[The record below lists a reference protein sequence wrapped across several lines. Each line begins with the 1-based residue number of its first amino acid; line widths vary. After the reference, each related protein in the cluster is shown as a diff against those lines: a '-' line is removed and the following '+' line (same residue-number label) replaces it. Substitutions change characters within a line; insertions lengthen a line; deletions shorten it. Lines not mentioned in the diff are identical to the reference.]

1 MTPKLDDF
9 LSQQKW
15 LSFRSLETERTI
27 PPFAVLQLG
36 IATNR
41 TQAELDDL
49 TGEYTLL
56 ASRPYKVGY
65 QTPEFGSVSQSIVC
79 DDIAFNGP
87 IEVLPGEAGVLTFD
101 SPCIAMY
108 DGATTGFLTPQTPL
122 TGDALF
128 GFALQSVLPH
138 NGLETT
144 VISCFRRLGFIDYG
158 QRSYAVVQRTRGRT
172 YSS

>member
-9 LSQQKW
+9 ISQQKW
-15 LSFRSLETERTI
+15 VPFRSLETDRTI
-27 PPFAVLQLG
+27 PPFAVVQLG
-36 IATNR
+36 KSTDR

-56 ASRPYKVGY
+56 ASRPYKIGY
-65 QTPEFGSVSQSIVC
+65 MTPEFSPVSQSIVC

-87 IEVLPGEAGVLTFD
+87 MEVLPGEMGTLTFD

-108 DGATTGFLTPQTPL
+108 DGATTGFLTPQTPF

-128 GFALQSVLPH
+128 GFALQNTLPH
-138 NGLETT
+138 NGLETM
-144 VISCFRRLGFIDYG
+144 VISCFRRIGFIDYG